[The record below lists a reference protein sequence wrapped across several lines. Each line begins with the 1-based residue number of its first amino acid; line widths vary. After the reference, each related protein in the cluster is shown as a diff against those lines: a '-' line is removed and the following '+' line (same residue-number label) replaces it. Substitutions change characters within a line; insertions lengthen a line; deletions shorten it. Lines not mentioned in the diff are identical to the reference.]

1 MELWLY
7 MLGISNTT
15 RSSLKKFVKDLVSS
29 SPDLQN
35 KINTLSPISFSI
47 KVDFLD
53 ALFIQINDDGV
64 NIDFAEH
71 SNTEFS
77 IDIGTLEI
85 LKYIKTGSVDRKHI
99 KGDEERAFV
108 FINMLKGA
116 HIDFPILIE
125 RNFGHLP
132 GALSY
137 LVDGKMNKSSDDT
150 INEDN
155 LSKQLRSLSI
165 RLDRLEAFANEK

>member
-15 RSSLKKFVKDLVSS
+15 SSSLKKFVKDLVSS

-85 LKYIKTGSVDRKHI
+85 LKYIKTK
-99 KGDEERAFV
+99 KK
-108 FINMLKGA
+108 N
-116 HIDFPILIE
+116 
-125 RNFGHLP
+125 
-132 GALSY
+132 
-137 LVDGKMNKSSDDT
+137 
-150 INEDN
+150 
-155 LSKQLRSLSI
+155 
-165 RLDRLEAFANEK
+165 

>member
-71 SNTEFS
+71 SNCLLYTS
-77 IDIGTLEI
+77 PSPRD
-85 LKYIKTGSVDRKHI
+85 S
-99 KGDEERAFV
+99 
-108 FINMLKGA
+108 
-116 HIDFPILIE
+116 
-125 RNFGHLP
+125 
-132 GALSY
+132 
-137 LVDGKMNKSSDDT
+137 
-150 INEDN
+150 
-155 LSKQLRSLSI
+155 
-165 RLDRLEAFANEK
+165 

>member
-1 MELWLY
+1 

-71 SNTEFS
+71 SKFDSKELSRMLFNCIT
-77 IDIGTLEI
+77 
-85 LKYIKTGSVDRKHI
+85 DR
-99 KGDEERAFV
+99 
-108 FINMLKGA
+108 
-116 HIDFPILIE
+116 
-125 RNFGHLP
+125 
-132 GALSY
+132 
-137 LVDGKMNKSSDDT
+137 
-150 INEDN
+150 
-155 LSKQLRSLSI
+155 
-165 RLDRLEAFANEK
+165 